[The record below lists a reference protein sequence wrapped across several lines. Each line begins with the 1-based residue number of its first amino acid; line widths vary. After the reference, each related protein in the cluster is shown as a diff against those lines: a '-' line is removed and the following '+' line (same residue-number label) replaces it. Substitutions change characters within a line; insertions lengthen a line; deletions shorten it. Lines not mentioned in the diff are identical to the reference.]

1 MHDLMPTQL
10 LSNKAVHVC
19 PRMPSFITCSCPF
32 FLPTGPSLVQKA
44 DGTQLMSN
52 NTQFYF
58 PSIVQCMA
66 QAAFL
71 LHWWSCA
78 VKVGLFTS
86 SRALYNAFH
95 CTVYVLHRHSWPNF
109 TKLLWDT
116 DFVFF
121 PCYRKCSAEWLMSS
135 WTAYARLGLQGP
147 WVCSGSLDREK
158 SHLWRL

>member
-71 LHWWSCA
+71 LH
-78 VKVGLFTS
+78 
-86 SRALYNAFH
+86 
-95 CTVYVLHRHSWPNF
+95 
-109 TKLLWDT
+109 
-116 DFVFF
+116 
-121 PCYRKCSAEWLMSS
+121 
-135 WTAYARLGLQGP
+135 
-147 WVCSGSLDREK
+147 
-158 SHLWRL
+158 